1 MQQDLKTIL
10 VLNENITPE
19 MEDAAWCKLFELLE
33 KDDV

>member
-19 MEDAAWCKLFELLE
+19 MEDAAWCQLFKLLE
-33 KDDV
+33 KNDV